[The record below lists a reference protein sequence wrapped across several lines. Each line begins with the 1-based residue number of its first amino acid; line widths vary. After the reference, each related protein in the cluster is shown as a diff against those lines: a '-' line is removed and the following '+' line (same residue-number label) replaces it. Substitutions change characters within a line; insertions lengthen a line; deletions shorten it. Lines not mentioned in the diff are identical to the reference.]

1 MRTIDI
7 RTTQNV
13 TITYELANVRDRF
26 LAFLIDMIAVGVA
39 LGILTFFAAIL
50 SGLGG
55 DVMTVFG
62 WLVMMPVFVFYTL
75 IFENLANGQTLG
87 KKALQL
93 KVVKLDGKQARF
105 QDYLLRWVFRM
116 IDLWM
121 SLGGMAAII
130 ASSTDHGQRLGG
142 LVSNTTVVRLRPK
155 LNVRL
160 ADILKINTIDTH
172 TPQFPQ
178 VRNFRESDMM
188 LMKQTLERYYMYKN
202 PAHRQAVI
210 ELSERAAEVMGL
222 TEMPEKKITFVKTLI
237 KDYIVLTR

>member
-26 LAFLIDMIAVGVA
+26 LALLIDIIAIGVA
-39 LGILTFFAAIL
+39 T
-50 SGLGG
+50 GLLLFISVIIAQIG
-55 DVMTVFG
+55 DSFQLAFN
-62 WLVMMPVFVFYTL
+62 WLFVMPVIVFYTL
-75 IFENLANGQTLG
+75 VFENLANGQTLG
-87 KKALQL
+87 KMALQL

-116 IDLWM
+116 IDLWL
-121 SLGGMAAII
+121 SLGGLAAVI

-142 LVSNTTVVRLRPK
+142 LVSNTTVVRLKPK
-155 LNVRL
+155 LYVRL
-160 ADILKINTIDTH
+160 ADILKINTIDNH
-172 TPQFPQ
+172 EPQYPQ
-178 VRNFRESDMM
+178 VRNFREADMM
-188 LMKQTLERYYMYKN
+188 LMKQTLERYYQYKN

-210 ELSERAAEVMGL
+210 ELSERAAEVIGL